1 VATRDGW
8 PGAAGAEGDRPPRP
22 AVFVDR
28 DGTLIRD
35 LHYLADPAGVELLP
49 GAAEAVARL
58 NRAGVPVVLVT
69 NQSGIG
75 RGYFTEDDYRAVHRR
90 LVEALAERGAALDG
104 AYHCPDAEDGGL
116 DADRKPGAGMFLRA
130 ARELGL
136 DLAASTFVGDRTR
149 DVAPAARWG
158 ARAYL
163 VAAVAA
169 ADAEPLPPGVER
181 VGSFA
186 EAVDRV
192 LAGG

>member
-1 VATRDGW
+1 VAEEGGR
-8 PGAAGAEGDRPPRP
+8 PGAAGAGGDRPPRP

-28 DGTLIRD
+28 DGTLIHDR
-35 LHYLADPAGVELLP
+35 HYLADPAGVELLP

-75 RGYFTEDDYRAVHRR
+75 RGYFTEEDYGAVHGR
-90 LVEALAERGAALDG
+90 LVEVLAERGAALDG
-104 AYHCPDAEDGGL
+104 AYHCPDVEDGGPE
-116 DADRKPGAGMFLRA
+116 ADRKPGAGMFLRA

-136 DLAASTFVGDRTR
+136 DLGASSFVGDRLR

-163 VAAVAA
+163 VAAGAA
-169 ADAEPLPPGVER
+169 ADVEALPSGVER
-181 VGSFA
+181 VGSLA
-186 EAVDRV
+186 EAVDRI
-192 LAGG
+192 LEGG